1 MEIDITQPEHI
12 EIDVE
17 RQQKAKEYAR
27 IRRHLSIVEMA
38 IAAIGVFFLLFSGF
52 GTWLRDLVQPL
63 NWHPLPGWFPWQVL
77 VYFLI
82 LMLAYQVISTPLSFY
97 GGFVLSH
104 RYGLS
109 TQTLR
114 GWLAD
119 LLKGLVL
126 SLIFE
131 AFVIELIYLLLAT
144 QPQTWWLWV
153 ALVLLFFSVVM
164 ANLAP
169 VLIFP
174 LFYKFTPL
182 PEGELTQRL
191 IALAERAKTRVRGVF
206 TMHLSSKTTA
216 ANAAVMGL
224 GNTRR
229 IVLGDTML
237 DRYTPDEIE
246 VVLAHELGHHVHR
259 DIWKLITSQSLL
271 TLAGLYLINIGLHW
285 AVETEH
291 YYANLADAATLPF
304 VFLLTAVFGLI
315 VMPIGNGYS
324 RLIEYQADEY
334 ALQATRKV
342 EPFKSAMTRLA
353 NQNLAEVEPSAL
365 VEFLFHSHPSIRKRL
380 KHADEFA
387 TRYDLK
393 ASMSEESAAP
403 ASSTEPAGMP
413 SNGSSTPDAA
423 H

>member
-1 MEIDITQPEHI
+1 MEIDAGQQHI
-12 EIDVE
+12 EIDAE

-27 IRRHLSIVEMA
+27 KRRRLSIVEMA
-38 IAAIGVFFLLFSGF
+38 IAAIGIFFVLFSGF
-52 GTWLRDLVQPL
+52 GIWLRDLVQPL
-63 NWHPLPGWFPWQVL
+63 NWQPLPGWFPWQVL

-82 LMLAYQVISTPLSFY
+82 LMLGYQVITTPLGFY
-97 GGFVLSH
+97 SGFVLSH

-109 TQTLR
+109 TQTLA

-119 LLKGLVL
+119 LFKGLVL
-126 SLIFE
+126 SLILE

-169 VLIFP
+169 VLILP

-191 IALAERAKTRVRGVF
+191 IALAQRANTRVRGVF

-259 DIWKLITSQSLL
+259 DIWKLIISQSLL
-271 TLAGLYLINIGLHW
+271 TFAGLYLINVGLHW
-285 AVETEH
+285 AVETQH
-291 YYANLADAATLPF
+291 YYASLADAGTLPF
-304 VFLLTAVFGLI
+304 VFLLTAIFGLI

-324 RLIEYQADEY
+324 RLLEDQADEY

-342 EPFKSAMTRLA
+342 EAFKRAMTRLA

-365 VEFLFHSHPSIRKRL
+365 VEFLFHSHPSVRKRL

-387 TRYDLK
+387 ARYDLK
-393 ASMSEESAAP
+393 ASISEESSAP

-413 SNGSSTPDAA
+413 SNGSSTPDTA